1 MTEIFEINSSDSRII
16 TNYIYKNRV
25 NLQPN
30 DKTNYFVCNALN
42 KKTILNNIQS
52 ITLGYGIYNY
62 NHICDDGS
70 TNTLLIRYLEE
81 GKPVGTS
88 CTIRYFDRMIVETT
102 HDLFTDFYKKA
113 CSDDLLLENRI
124 NILVCDK
131 HGDWSVYNKIP
142 KRTLKTIYIDETIKS
157 KILDDVLNFLKPEV
171 EEEYNAFG
179 IPYKKIYLLTGS
191 PGSGKTSLIKALC
204 NEINYNLGMLAITKE
219 TTNTTLLNAFKY
231 IDPKS
236 IILIEDIDCL
246 FNKRQATNDNAQI
259 TFSNLINIMDGV
271 LTKSGTIIFI
281 TTNHPEQLD
290 NALLRPGRIDMI
302 LQINLPKKDEIEKLF
317 IDLMSRYLDKEK
329 IKTDFDRFYDTI
341 YKRKLSMS
349 AIVNFLF
356 TYKDKYMENI
366 SELIDTNTFIM
377 NTMRDEACF
386 SMYG

>member
-1 MTEIFEINSSDSRII
+1 MTEIFEINSHDSKVIAK
-16 TNYIYKNRV
+16 YIYKNRI
-25 NLQPN
+25 NLRPI
-30 DKTNYFVCNALN
+30 DKTNYFVCDALN

-62 NHICDDGS
+62 IHTCDDGI
-70 TNTLLIRYLEE
+70 TNTIIIRYLEE
-81 GKPVGTS
+81 GKPVGTT
-88 CTIRYFDRMIVETT
+88 CLAKYFDRFIVETT
-102 HDLFTDFYKKA
+102 HDIFTDFYKKA
-113 CSDDLLLENRI
+113 CSDDLLLQNKL

-142 KRTLKTIYIDETIKS
+142 KRTLKTIYIDESIKS
-157 KILDDVLNFLKPEV
+157 KILDDVLNFIKPEV
-171 EEEYNAFG
+171 EDEYNAFG

-204 NEINYNLGMLAITKE
+204 NEINYNLGMLTITKE

-231 IDPKS
+231 TDPKS

-317 IDLMSRYLDKEK
+317 IDLMSRYFDKET
-329 IKTDFDRFYDTI
+329 IKTNFDRFYDTI

-377 NTMRDEACF
+377 NTMRDEACY

>member
-1 MTEIFEINSSDSRII
+1 MIEVFEINTHDSIVVAK
-16 TNYIYKNRV
+16 YLYKNRV
-25 NLQPN
+25 NLQAI
-30 DKTNYFVCNALN
+30 DKTNYFVCDALN

-62 NHICDDGS
+62 NHTCDDGTS
-70 TNTLLIRYLEE
+70 NNIIIRYNEE

-88 CTIRYFDRMIVETT
+88 CVPKYFDRMIFETT
-102 HDLFTDFYKKA
+102 HDIFTDFYKKA
-113 CSDDLLLENRI
+113 CSDDLLLQNRI

-131 HGDWSVYNKIP
+131 HGDWTVYNKIP
-142 KRTLKTIYIDETIKS
+142 KRTLKTIYIDEAIKN

-171 EEEYNAFG
+171 EDEYNAFG

-204 NEINYNLGMLAITKE
+204 NEINYNLGMLTITKE

-246 FNKRQATNDNAQI
+246 FNKRHATNDNAQI

-281 TTNHPEQLD
+281 TTNHPEKLD
-290 NALLRPGRIDMI
+290 SALLRPGRIDMI
-302 LQINLPKKDEIEKLF
+302 LQINLPRKDEIEKLF
-317 IDLMSRYLDKEK
+317 IDLMSRYLDKDT
-329 IKTDFDRFYDTI
+329 IKTDFDRFYDII

-356 TYKDKYMENI
+356 TYKEKYMDKI
-366 SELIDTNTFIM
+366 SELIDTNTFII
-377 NTMRDEACF
+377 NTMRDEACY

>member
-1 MTEIFEINSSDSRII
+1 MTEIFEINSHDSKVIA
-16 TNYIYKNRV
+16 NYVYKNRI

-30 DKTNYFVCNALN
+30 DKTNYFVCDALN

-52 ITLGYGIYNY
+52 ITLGYGSYNY
-62 NHICDDGS
+62 IHTCNDGS
-70 TNTLLIRYLEE
+70 SNTIIIRYLEE
-81 GKPVGTS
+81 GNPVGTS
-88 CTIRYFDRMIVETT
+88 CIAKYFDRMVIETT
-102 HDLFTDFYKKA
+102 HDIFTDFYKKA
-113 CSDDLLLENRI
+113 CEDDLLLQNRM

-157 KILDDVLNFLKPEV
+157 KILDDVLNFIKPEV
-171 EEEYNAFG
+171 EDEYNSFG

-204 NEINYNLGMLAITKE
+204 NEINYNLGMLTITKE

-281 TTNHPEQLD
+281 TTNHPDQLD

-317 IDLMSRYLDKEK
+317 IDLMSRYLDKET
-329 IKTDFDRFYDTI
+329 IKTDFDRFYDII

-377 NTMRDEACF
+377 NTMRDEACY

>member
-1 MTEIFEINSSDSRII
+1 MIEIFEINSLDSKLVA
-16 TNYIYKNRV
+16 NYIYKNRV
-25 NLQPN
+25 NLQST
-30 DKTNYFVCNALN
+30 DKTNYFVCDVLN
-42 KKTILNNIQS
+42 KKTILNNLQS
-52 ITLGYGIYNY
+52 ITLGYGIYKY
-62 NHICDDGS
+62 IHTCDDG
-70 TNTLLIRYLEE
+70 TNNTIIIRYNEE
-81 GKPVGTS
+81 GKPVGTTCS
-88 CTIRYFDRMIVETT
+88 PKYFDRMIIETT
-102 HDLFTDFYKKA
+102 HDIFTDFYKKA
-113 CSDDLLLENRI
+113 CSDDLLSKNRI

-142 KRTLKTIYIDETIKS
+142 KRTLKTIYIDESIKS
-157 KILDDVLNFLKPEV
+157 KILDDVLNFIKPEV
-171 EEEYNAFG
+171 EDEYNAFG

-246 FNKRQATNDNAQI
+246 FNKRHATNDNAQI

-290 NALLRPGRIDMI
+290 SALLRPGRIDMI
-302 LQINLPKKDEIEKLF
+302 LQINLPRKDEIEKLF
-317 IDLMSRYLDKEK
+317 IDLMSRYLDKEI
-329 IKTDFDRFYDTI
+329 IKTEFDRFYDTI

-356 TYKDKYMENI
+356 TYKEKYMDNI
-366 SELIDTNTFIM
+366 NELIDTNTFIM
-377 NTMRDEACF
+377 NTMRDESCY

>member
-1 MTEIFEINSSDSRII
+1 MTEIFEINSHDSKII
-16 TNYIYKNRV
+16 ANFIYKNRV
-25 NLQPN
+25 NLQPV
-30 DKTNYFVCNALN
+30 DKTNYFVCDALN

-62 NHICDDGS
+62 NHTCDDGS

-81 GKPVGTS
+81 GKSVGTTCS
-88 CTIRYFDRMIVETT
+88 AKYFDRFIVETT
-102 HDLFTDFYKKA
+102 HDIFTDFYKKA
-113 CSDDLLLENRI
+113 CDDDLLLQNRM

-142 KRTLKTIYIDETIKS
+142 KRTLNTIYIESNIKS

-171 EEEYNAFG
+171 EDEYNAFG

-204 NEINYNLGMLAITKE
+204 NEINYNLGMLTITKE

-281 TTNHPEQLD
+281 TTNHPDQLD

-317 IDLMSRYLDKEK
+317 IDLMSRYLDKET
-329 IKTDFDRFYDTI
+329 IKTDFDKFYDTI

>member
-1 MTEIFEINSSDSRII
+1 M
-16 TNYIYKNRV
+16 V
-25 NLQPN
+25 
-30 DKTNYFVCNALN
+30 
-42 KKTILNNIQS
+42 
-52 ITLGYGIYNY
+52 
-62 NHICDDGS
+62 
-70 TNTLLIRYLEE
+70 
-81 GKPVGTS
+81 
-88 CTIRYFDRMIVETT
+88 VETT
-102 HDLFTDFYKKA
+102 HDIFTDFYKKA
-113 CSDDLLLENRI
+113 CTDDLLIQNRT

-142 KRTLKTIYIDETIKS
+142 KRTLKTIYIDESIKS

-171 EEEYNAFG
+171 EDEYNAFG

-204 NEINYNLGMLAITKE
+204 NEINYNLGMLTITKE

-281 TTNHPEQLD
+281 TTNHPDQLD
-290 NALLRPGRIDMI
+290 SALLRPGRIDMI

-317 IDLMSRYLDKEK
+317 IDLMSRYLDKET

-377 NTMRDEACF
+377 NTMRDEACY

>member
-1 MTEIFEINSSDSRII
+1 MTETFEINSHDSKVVA
-16 TNYIYKNRV
+16 NYVYKNRG
-25 NLQPN
+25 NLQPT
-30 DKTNYFVCNALN
+30 DKTSYFVCDALN
-42 KKTILNNIQS
+42 KKTVINNIQS
-52 ITLGYGIYNY
+52 ITLGYGTYNY
-62 NHICDDGS
+62 NHICSDGTS
-70 TNTLLIRYLEE
+70 NTIIIRYHEE

-88 CTIRYFDRMIVETT
+88 CASQYFDRMVIETT
-102 HDLFTDFYKKA
+102 HSIFTDFYEKA
-113 CSDDLLLENRI
+113 CSEDLLLQNRT

-171 EEEYNAFG
+171 EDEYNAFG

-204 NEINYNLGMLAITKE
+204 NEINYNLGMLTITKE
-219 TTNTTLLNAFKY
+219 TTNTTLLTAFKY

-236 IILIEDIDCL
+236 VILIEDIDCL
-246 FNKRQATNDNAQI
+246 FNKRHATNDNAQI

-317 IDLMSRYLDKEK
+317 TDLMSRYLQTDA
-329 IKTDFDRFYDTI
+329 IKTDFNKFYDI
-341 YKRKLSMS
+341 ICKRKLSMS

-356 TYKDKYMENI
+356 TYKDKYMDNI
-366 SELIDTNTFIM
+366 NELIDTNTFIV
-377 NTMRDEACF
+377 NTMRDETCY

>member
-1 MTEIFEINSSDSRII
+1 MIEIFEINSHYSIVI
-16 TNYIYKNRV
+16 ANYLYKNRV
-25 NLQPN
+25 NLQAI
-30 DKTNYFVCNALN
+30 DKTNYFVCDELN

-62 NHICDDGS
+62 NHTCDDGTS
-70 TNTLLIRYLEE
+70 NTLIIRYLEE
-81 GKPVGTS
+81 GKPVGTTCS
-88 CTIRYFDRMIVETT
+88 AKYFDRMIVETT
-102 HDLFTDFYKKA
+102 HDIFTDFYKKA
-113 CSDDLLLENRI
+113 CSDDLLLQNRI

-142 KRTLKTIYIDETIKS
+142 KRTLKTIYIDETIKT
-157 KILDDVLNFLKPEV
+157 KILEDVLNFLKPEV
-171 EEEYNAFG
+171 EDEYNAFG

-204 NEINYNLGMLAITKE
+204 NEINYNLGMLTITKE

-246 FNKRQATNDNAQI
+246 FNKRHATNDNAHI

-271 LTKSGTIIFI
+271 LTKSGSIIFI

-290 NALLRPGRIDMI
+290 SALLRPGRIDMI

-317 IDLMSRYLDKEK
+317 IDLMSRYLDKET
-329 IKTDFDRFYDTI
+329 IKTDFDKFYDTI

-356 TYKDKYMENI
+356 TYKDKYIENI

-377 NTMRDEACF
+377 NTMRDEACY